1 VNLLRGA
8 LAHCYTKFRFISERR
23 STNGTAS
30 LSGLEGFGLP
40 ELLVLIKRTAE
51 WARNRRVLN
60 PREAMVPDEVK
71 EAKVLYA
78 RARAWPLGE
87 PLRRAEPKWQKP
99 GDVEA
104 AFFALY
110 DALRSKMWLRAPP

>member
-1 VNLLRGA
+1 MATTSLRG
-8 LAHCYTKFRFISERR
+8 
-23 STNGTAS
+23 
-30 LSGLEGFGLP
+30 LEVLRLP

-78 RARAWPLGE
+78 RAMAWPLGE
-87 PLRRAEPKWQKP
+87 PLRRAEPKWRKP

-110 DALRSKMWLRAPP
+110 DALGSGMYGRTRREREEPNPD